1 MNEVCGKVGPI
12 EDGRIPYHLH
22 YDRCGRIGIPFVPLP
37 INQGVSIMNEV
48 NDLKM
53 LTTDV
58 AGLEIQSCR
67 YLLIREE
74 SS

>member
-1 MNEVCGKVGPI
+1 MNEVNDLKMLTTDVAGLMQSIVPI
-12 EDGRIPYHLH
+12 
-22 YDRCGRIGIPFVPLP
+22 P

-58 AGLEIQSCR
+58 AGLGIQSCR

>member
-1 MNEVCGKVGPI
+1 MGVFLITYITTDVAGLMQSIVPI
-12 EDGRIPYHLH
+12 H
-22 YDRCGRIGIPFVPLP
+22 